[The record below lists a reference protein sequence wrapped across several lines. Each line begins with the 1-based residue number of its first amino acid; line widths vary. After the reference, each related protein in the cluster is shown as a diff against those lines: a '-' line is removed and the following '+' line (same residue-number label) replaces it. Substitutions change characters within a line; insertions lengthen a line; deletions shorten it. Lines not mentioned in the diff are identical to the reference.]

1 MILLLLAGGMSRSG
15 FGTVAATGALT
26 KEVSRYSEGLITPTG
41 GYYEILYIAPDQA
54 GTVSP
59 VGTLMHVLN
68 RSFTGS
74 VAPSAV
80 TVVTAAR
87 GLAWQIDM
95 NVGFN
100 LVVSGDAVHHIDE
113 DVLALTPVASRDALL
128 QTDEN
133 VRPAAPIP
141 VTSY

>member
-15 FGTVAATGALT
+15 FGTVTATGALT

-41 GYYEILYIAPDQA
+41 GHYQILYIAPDQA

-59 VGTLMHVLN
+59 VGTLIHVLN
-68 RSFTGS
+68 RSFAGA
-74 VAPSAV
+74 VAV
-80 TVVTAAR
+80 TATSTIVAAR

-95 NVGFN
+95 NVGFYFAA
-100 LVVSGDAVHHIDE
+100 SGDAVHQIDE
-113 DVLALTPVASRDALL
+113 DVLALTAVASRDGLL

-133 VRPAAPIP
+133 VRPSAPIP